1 MIDREEI
8 RRTQQKRLPQYR
20 KWVKNM
26 WYAFGL
32 AWLSVILLFVALAYS
47 DLPNTQELEDPRS
60 VLASEVLAAD
70 GSVLGRYFIENR
82 VRVKYSD
89 LSQNLIN
96 ALIAT
101 EDVRYHQHSGID
113 FKALGRVFFKTVI
126 LNQHSA
132 GGGSTISQQLAK
144 LFFTKKHSRNI
155 IQRAIPKLKEWIIA
169 VRLERKYT
177 KEEIIAMY
185 LNKFDFLYES
195 DGIKAAAENYFGKQP
210 DTLTIEEAA
219 TLVGMLKN
227 PSLFNPISHP
237 DKALKRRNV
246 VLYQMYRY
254 GYLSKEEK
262 DSLQNLPLQV
272 QKKAYNMHNTG
283 LAPYFRAEL
292 SKQIRNIL
300 SQEKYLKPDGTAYD
314 VYRDGLKIYTTIDPA
329 IQRHMEKAAWEHMK
343 KLQKTFDKHWK
354 GKDPWTYREEETTEA
369 EMSARQHKLQRMIWE
384 SERYRKLSRQALNT
398 YKEPLLNDIDK
409 LRLRDID
416 IQRLIAIQKNDKEL
430 QRLKNNG
437 IIYQS
442 MADAYAQALSHPQWP
457 NLKQAWEK
465 LQKTAEDL
473 FNKPV
478 KMTVFTYENEKH
490 KKDTVMSPLD
500 SLKYHHSFLQ
510 IGSLAVDPSTGQ
522 VKGWV
527 GGINF
532 EYFKYDHI
540 FSRRQVGST
549 FKPFVY
555 ATVIGEQGFSPC
567 YKVYDQPQTILPGE
581 GHFYLKEEWTPQ
593 NASGEYSGELLT
605 LKDALKKSKNTV
617 SVALIKELGSVD
629 PVLEVIRNM
638 GIDIEAKYPNGRYVV
653 PRTPSICLGA
663 TDLSV
668 YEMSGAYTTFANNG
682 IYTKPIY
689 LTRIEDRSGRVIYRQ
704 EPYERM
710 ALNEVTN
717 YVMVEMLKYAANFHD
732 LKSEAG
738 GKTGTTNDYVD
749 GWFMGITPTLVV
761 GTWVG
766 GEDRWIRFR
775 NIQYGQGARM
785 AKPFFRQLIKNLEN
799 DENSGYDYQAQFYKP
814 DNLTIELDCGKYH
827 QDQEGQ
833 TEMLE
838 DPNKEDLFGDE
849 VEEGF
854 GDEKEEW

>member
-1 MIDREEI
+1 MIDQKEI
-8 RRTQQKRLPQYR
+8 RQIQQKRLPQYR
-20 KWVKNM
+20 KWIKYA

-32 AWLSVILLFVALAYS
+32 GWLALILLFVGLTFS
-47 DLPNTQELEDPRS
+47 DLPNTRELEDPRS
-60 VLASEVLAAD
+60 ELASEVLAAD

-82 VRVKYSD
+82 VRVKYQD
-89 LSQNLIN
+89 LSPNLIN

-101 EDVRYHQHSGID
+101 EDVRYHKHSGID

-144 LFFTKKHSRNI
+144 LFFTKKHSRNV

-195 DGIKAAAENYFGKQP
+195 DGIKAASENYFGKQP
-210 DTLTIEEAA
+210 DSLKIEEAA
-219 TLVGMLKN
+219 TLIGMLKN

-237 DKALKRRNV
+237 DNARQRRNV

-254 GYLSKEEK
+254 NYLTKEEK

-272 QKKAYNMHNTG
+272 RKKAYNMHNAG

-292 SKQIRNIL
+292 GKQIRKIL
-300 SQEKYLKPDGTAYD
+300 QQEEYLKPDGTAYD
-314 VYRDGLKIYTTIDPA
+314 IYRDGLKIYTTIDPA
-329 IQRHMEKAAWEHMK
+329 IQRHMEKAAWKHMK
-343 KLQKTFDKHWK
+343 SLQEEFDKHWK
-354 GKDPWTYREEETTEA
+354 NKDPWTYKEEETTKA
-369 EMSARQHKLQRMIWE
+369 EMQARQNKLQRMVWE
-384 SERYRKLSRQALNT
+384 SERYRKLSQSALKQ
-398 YKEPLLNDIDK
+398 YKQPLIQQVEN

-416 IQRLIAIQKNDKEL
+416 IQRLIAIQKDDKEL
-430 QRLKNNG
+430 QRLKDNG
-437 IIYQS
+437 IIS
-442 MADAYAQALSHPQWP
+442 KNMAGAYAQTLKHPQWP
-457 NLKQAWEK
+457 ALKQAWEE
-465 LQKTAEDL
+465 LQKTAEDI

-478 KMTVFTYENEKH
+478 KMTVFTYENAEH

-500 SLKYHHSFLQ
+500 SLKYHHNFLQ
-510 IGSLAVDPSTGQ
+510 IGSLAVDPSNGH

-527 GGINF
+527 GGIDF
-532 EYFKYDHI
+532 TYFKYDHI

-555 ATVIGEQGFSPC
+555 ATAIGEMGFSPC
-567 YKVYDQPQTILPGE
+567 FRVYDQPQTILPGE
-581 GHFYLKEEWTPQ
+581 GHFYLTKEWTPQ

-617 SVALIKELGSVD
+617 SVFLMKELGSVD
-629 PVLEVIRNM
+629 PVLEVIHNM
-638 GIDIEAKYPNGRYVV
+638 GIDINAKYPNGRYVV

-682 IYTKPIY
+682 IYNKPIY
-689 LTRIEDRSGRVIYRQ
+689 LLRIEDRSGRIIYKQ
-704 EPYERM
+704 EPYERP
-710 ALNEVTN
+710 ALNEATN
-717 YVMVEMLKYAANFHD
+717 YVMVEMLKYAANFYD

-749 GWFMGITPTLVV
+749 GWFMGITPSLVV

-775 NIQYGQGARM
+775 SIYYGQGARM
-785 AKPFFRQLIKNLEN
+785 AKPFFRELIKDLET
-799 DENSGYDYQAQFYKP
+799 DENSGYNYKAQFYKP
-814 DNLTIELDCGKYH
+814 DNINIELDCSKY
-827 QDQEGQ
+827 QQNTEGAETLQ
-833 TEMLE
+833 
-838 DPNKEDLFGDE
+838 DPNEEDIFGDE
-849 VEEGF
+849 EEM
-854 GDEKEEW
+854 